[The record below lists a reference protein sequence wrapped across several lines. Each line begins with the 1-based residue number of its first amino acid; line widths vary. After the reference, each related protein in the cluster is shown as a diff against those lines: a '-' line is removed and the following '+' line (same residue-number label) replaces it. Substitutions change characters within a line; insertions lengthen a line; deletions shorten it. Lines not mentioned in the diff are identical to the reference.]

1 MGQIN
6 TNNYPTVD
14 SLADADLLIV
24 ENATNGTGTTT
35 PKQLRENAIGTD
47 PLQTTAQTVTEAINE
62 LKDRIDAGAGVVCY
76 DVDSVTQGRLGSYS
90 GDVKYLLIHFDTDAE
105 PYSGVYS
112 LILSYSGSVVVTKY
126 GALYDRVMGME
137 YDREIY
143 SGSTLLCE
151 IMDEGTGTQADP
163 VHVDVLGVIDGYVT
177 AGWGRQAALGERATA
192 EGIGT
197 EASGNYAHA
206 QGSQTTASGNQST
219 AMGYSTTASA
229 DGATA
234 MGNGSTASGVNSI
247 AGGYNT
253 QASGAVSTAIGT
265 NTQAT
270 QQAQLATGKYN
281 KTNNDALVMVGN
293 GTGASARSNA
303 LEVLLNGDVVAG
315 NEIIDGQGN
324 TLSVLAEALTKTAS
338 GNPVVITDCA
348 GGKARSLITEIN
360 AIQDLHGYD
369 KPWVGGADR
378 NLLPDSYTAQSASVF
393 GLTITK
399 VDNGLRFVGTPNWN
413 TQISQFRAAS
423 SSDIATLY
431 ADGASPACFL
441 KASNQYI
448 NIDSCRVDGND
459 IIVVANTTATT
470 MNVDFTLEFMM
481 YKGTAPTAFRPYSN
495 ICPISGRTAVAVER
509 TGQNLWD
516 ENYAGIAQ
524 SIKYTPIYVGDGSF
538 TLRTT
543 APRWDNSGCAVFL
556 LAGNVSSGATNADHG
571 AYNGSPRTQT
581 AVNGYVTVAYRIVGD
596 IDPRNYDTE
605 LIKTS
610 EITNATI
617 QLGQTVY
624 GADINWDTGVM
635 TVKTAVVDM
644 GSLEWFR
651 TNTHRFQSTGL
662 NGLIYPNSDNVIP
675 PDMKC
680 EIYKPFAAYQT
691 STTDFGITAFHITSD
706 NTTYLRALDANIDD
720 LTAFM
725 AQIDSKKLEYKLA
738 TPTTIQLT
746 PEQLEMLKGYNRVTI
761 DNGSI
766 ELGYIAK
773 LT

>member
-6 TNNYPTVD
+6 TNNYPTVN
-14 SLADADLLIV
+14 SLSDADLLIV

-35 PKQLRENAIGTD
+35 PKQLRENAIGTGT
-47 PLQTTAQTVTEAINE
+47 LQTSAQTVTGAINE
-62 LKDRIDAGAGVVCY
+62 LKHEIDLGAGVARY
-76 DVDSVTQGRLGSYS
+76 DVNTITSGYLGQFS
-90 GDVKYLLIHFDTDAE
+90 GSANLLLLHLTTDGIADATNG
-105 PYSGVYS
+105 YMMM
-112 LILSYSGSVVVTKY
+112 LSYSRPVARFAIGRLVDSDGVAYKQ
-126 GALYDRVMGME
+126 D
-137 YDREIY
+137 IY
-143 SGSTLLCE
+143 ADNTIICTISGSG
-151 IMDEGTGTQADP
+151 EGTESDP
-163 VHVDVLGVIDGYVT
+163 VQVVILGIINAGFMLTPT
-177 AGWGRQAALGERATA
+177 A
-192 EGIGT
+192 
-197 EASGNYAHA
+197 
-206 QGSQTTASGNQST
+206 
-219 AMGYSTTASA
+219 
-229 DGATA
+229 
-234 MGNGSTASGVNSI
+234 V
-247 AGGYNT
+247 
-253 QASGAVSTAIGT
+253 VS
-265 NTQAT
+265 
-270 QQAQLATGKYN
+270 
-281 KTNNDALVMVGN
+281 D
-293 GTGASARSNA
+293 R
-303 LEVLLNGDVVAG
+303 D
-315 NEIIDGQGN
+315 IIDGQGN

-338 GNPVVITDCA
+338 GNPIVITDCA